1 MEMRFEDVERL
12 AFVHDGRVGEAYKVL
27 WEEVE
32 DIRRTLVAR
41 S

>member
-1 MEMRFEDVERL
+1 MGVGVEHSERP

-32 DIRRTLVAR
+32 DIRHTLVAC